1 VLGSRALVGG
11 LNYYGGRRVE
21 VLRTPEDVERF
32 FAGGGRAL
40 VLKRK
45 KLERL
50 SSPVEIVHTT
60 RSGKRELLVVTP
72 AAASDAGDRRLR

>member
-1 VLGSRALVGG
+1 
-11 LNYYGGRRVE
+11 

-32 FAGGGRAL
+32 FAEGGRAL

-45 KLERL
+45 KLTRL
-50 SSPVEIVHTT
+50 SVPVEVVHKA

-72 AAASDAGDRRLR
+72 LTASDAAPPRLR